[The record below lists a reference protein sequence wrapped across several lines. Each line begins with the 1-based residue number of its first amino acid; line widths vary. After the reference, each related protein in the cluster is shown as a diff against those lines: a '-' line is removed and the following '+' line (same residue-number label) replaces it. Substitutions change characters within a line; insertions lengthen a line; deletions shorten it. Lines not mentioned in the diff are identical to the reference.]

1 MLIIWNARQKE
12 GRGGGVR
19 KCSNMLALSFS
30 CLMTVTTHAYSTV
43 LEYDSNGDVSITD
56 KSHIIHEIPKQ
67 PFETSIKAV
76 AKPDKAFLRKL
87 TREVATKYSGS
98 IGVRAAG
105 IDAMTFI
112 DVFEALIG
120 RESNFD
126 PNTLSPKGAA
136 GLGQLMPATAT
147 ELGVSDP
154 FDPVTNLHGSAR
166 YLTQQLESFG
176 SVDIALAAYNAGPKR
191 VREYN
196 GVPPFDETKSYIK
209 WILAK
214 AGLKPGTTVLQ
225 VTATSKDQASNLN
238 TPLKG
243 IVSVWEF

>member
-1 MLIIWNARQKE
+1 MSTAH
-12 GRGGGVR
+12 
-19 KCSNMLALSFS
+19 
-30 CLMTVTTHAYSTV
+30 TYSTV
-43 LEYDSNGDVSITD
+43 FEYGSNGDVSITD
-56 KSHIIHEIPKQ
+56 KSHIIHELNKQ
-67 PFETSIKAV
+67 KLETSKKSRV
-76 AKPDKAFLRKL
+76 KTDKAFLRKL

-112 DVFEALIG
+112 DVFEALIS

-126 PNTLSPKGAA
+126 PNTRSPKGAA
-136 GLGQLMPATAT
+136 GLGQLMPDTAN

-154 FDPVTNLHGSAR
+154 FDPETNLHGSAK
-166 YLTQQLESFG
+166 YLTQQLENFG

-191 VREYN
+191 VWEYN
-196 GVPPFDETKSYIK
+196 GVPPFEETKSYIK

-225 VTATSKDQASNLN
+225 ITATSKDHASNLK
-238 TPLKG
+238 TPRKG
-243 IVSVWEF
+243 IISVWEF

>member
-1 MLIIWNARQKE
+1 MLSIKNAWPRAR
-12 GRGGGVR
+12 RGGGLR
-19 KCSNMLALSFS
+19 KYSNMVALSLS
-30 CLMTVTTHAYSTV
+30 CLMMASTHTYSTV
-43 LEYDSNGDVSITD
+43 FEYGSNGDISITD
-56 KSHIIHEIPKQ
+56 KSHIILELPKQ
-67 PFETSIKAV
+67 KLETSKKTS
-76 AKPDKAFLRKL
+76 AKTDKAFLRKL
-87 TREVATKYSGS
+87 TREVAIKYSSS

-105 IDAMTFI
+105 INAMTFI
-112 DVFEALIG
+112 DVFEALIS

-136 GLGQLMPATAT
+136 GLGQLMPATAN

-154 FDPVTNLHGSAR
+154 FDPETNLHASAK
-166 YLTQQLESFG
+166 YLTQQLEQFG

-209 WILAK
+209 WILAR

-225 VTATSKDQASNLN
+225 VTATSKNQSINLN